1 MVGCSLVVGVGRAVG
16 SGVATGPERGMRVQW
31 HGSGTAGAGARGGG
45 GAITEKR
52 CWWSSR
58 ICETLSDGAATYSSR
73 ETSPTCRSSSTCV
86 RACVRGGPGWC
97 EGRKRATSRR
107 SRTDVWCGVA
117 GWRLRAGQ
125 AAAPHARAQSRARN
139 LARARRGGGCEWG
152 RGVAAKAGGTRRT
165 CVISAA
171 PMSQRRHD
179 ASASPPRARVS
190 ERQYSDHSGPCGS
203 CDRQG
208 RRSGV
213 GDRWECACVCVC
225 VGACSRVCVCACVR
239 ACVKQKAGVCVVLV
253 WGGGGEPP
261 AARRT
266 TARGP

>member
-31 HGSGTAGAGARGGG
+31 HGSGTAGAGARGG

-86 RACVRGGPGWC
+86 RACVGGGPGWC
-97 EGRKRATSRR
+97 EGSDDEPSVANGRV
-107 SRTDVWCGVA
+107 VWCGGVEIA
-117 GWRLRAGQ
+117 GGSGRSAARTRAIS
-125 AAAPHARAQSRARN
+125 RAQSRAR
-139 LARARRGGGCEWG
+139 ARAQRRGLRVGSWRE
-152 RGVAAKAGGTRRT
+152 AAEAGGTRRT